1 MKRIIIAGGGDTA
14 YHFARELADRWDTVV
29 IIEDPDEATRFDR
42 LDVQVVLANPADVET
57 LRNLEVDEEDNYI
70 ACSEADERNIISCL
84 TAKQLFGAHT
94 ICFVSKEEYY
104 RSFAPQLGIE
114 PGLMIDRIIWP
125 QHMLAE
131 EIANIVLVPKA
142 IDVEILEGGNIWLQ
156 GYRVRAG
163 SPLLEKPIA
172 QLDLHDGVLAVAV
185 ARDDEFYIPRGNTVF
200 QEGDKV
206 SFMGTKRALRALE
219 REYFRRP
226 MEEKVR
232 NVTIIGGG
240 NVGSILAQML
250 EEEGDIQVKMIEKD
264 PERCEWLAAELK
276 STLVLNG
283 DGTDLELLDVEQIYL
298 SDVLVAVTSDD
309 EKDLLCSLLAREMEV
324 PKVITRVSDPGTL
337 HLFESLGIDVPL
349 NPRLTAVQTV
359 LASLEDTGARLLAIT
374 EQGKGN
380 VVELDVPPG
389 FQSTRIRD
397 LLDPIEGAIIAAII
411 RGRRTLVPHGEDYIE
426 PGDRLLVFAT
436 QEAAEAVQSYF

>member
-14 YHFARELADRWDTVV
+14 YHFARELANRWDTVV
-29 IIEDPDEATRFDR
+29 IAQDPDAATRFDR
-42 LDVQVVLANPADVET
+42 LDVQVVLANPADIET
-57 LRNLEVDEEDNYI
+57 LRNLEVDEEDNFI
-70 ACSEADERNIISCL
+70 ACSEADERNIIACL
-84 TAKQLFGAHT
+84 TAKQIFGAHT

-104 RSFAPQLGIE
+104 RSFTSQLGIE

-125 QHMLAE
+125 QYMLAE
-131 EIANIVLVPKA
+131 EIVNILLVPKA

-156 GYRVRAG
+156 GYRVRAD
-163 SPLLEKPIA
+163 SPLLSKPLS
-172 QLDLHDGVLAVAV
+172 QLGLHDGVLAVAV
-185 ARDDEFYIPRGNTVF
+185 ARDDEFYVPRGNTVF

-219 REYFRRP
+219 REFFRRP
-226 MEEKVR
+226 VEEKVK

-240 NVGSILAQML
+240 NVGGILAQML
-250 EEEGDIQVKMIEKD
+250 EEEGDLQVKIIEKD
-264 PERCEWLAAELK
+264 SVRCEKLAAELK

-298 SDVLVAVTSDD
+298 SDVLVSVTSDD
-309 EKDLLCSLLAREMEV
+309 EKDLLCSLLAREMEI
-324 PKVITRVSDPGTL
+324 PKIITRVSDPGTL

-349 NPRLTAVQTV
+349 NPRLTAIKTV
-359 LASLEDTGARLLAIT
+359 LASMEDTGTRLLAIT

-380 VVELDVPPG
+380 VVELEVPSD
-389 FQSTRIRD
+389 FQTTRIRD
-397 LLDPIEGAIIAAII
+397 LVTPIEGAIIAAIM
-411 RGRRTLVPHGEDYIE
+411 RGRRTLVPHGDDRIE

-436 QEAAEAVQSYF
+436 QEAAEAVQTYF